1 MSIAAVLF
9 AVIVV
14 VSLAGLY
21 VSPRII
27 ERSVFRPYWV
37 HRGRRFET
45 LVTSGFVHAD
55 LSHLIFNL
63 ITFYFF
69 GFPLEHRIGGAAF
82 AALYFIGLLVSDVGS
97 YVKHRDDPEY
107 GSIGASGAISAVLFA
122 SIVYFPSNSV
132 MIFPLPVPI
141 PAPLFAVSFMS
152 FDRPLSPAAAFDVS
166 PMMTY
171 FRTLVMSATTLHL
184 PPTVL
189 DQFARLLE
197 LPPRQR
203 LHSGGG
209 DRAEQRADLHRP
221 ADQKHPDREE
231 LGRLH
236 RVGVGGVLL
245 AGDEPPYAFP
255 SASSSCGHS
264 GTSVSSSM
272 SRSGIWR
279 TSSSV
284 R

>member
-141 PAPLFAVSFMS
+141 PAPLFAVLYLGYTWYSARQNRGRINH
-152 FDRPLSPAAAFDVS
+152 DAHLGGALAGLAF
-166 PMMTY
+166 
-171 FRTLVMSATTLHL
+171 
-184 PPTVL
+184 
-189 DQFARLLE
+189 
-197 LPPRQR
+197 
-203 LHSGGG
+203 
-209 DRAEQRADLHRP
+209 
-221 ADQKHPDREE
+221 
-231 LGRLH
+231 
-236 RVGVGGVLL
+236 VLL
-245 AGDEPPYAFP
+245 TDP
-255 SASSSCGHS
+255 SAFRGF
-264 GTSVSSSM
+264 
-272 SRSGIWR
+272 
-279 TSSSV
+279 V
-284 R
+284 RAVLG